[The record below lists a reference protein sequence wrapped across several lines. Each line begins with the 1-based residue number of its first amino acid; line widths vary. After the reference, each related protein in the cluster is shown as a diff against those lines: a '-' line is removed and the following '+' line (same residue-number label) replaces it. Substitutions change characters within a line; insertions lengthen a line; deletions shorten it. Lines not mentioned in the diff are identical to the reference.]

1 MGRRKRN
8 PEGLGAWRGRTWAGR
23 ALTHRTGIRR
33 DPTSPGASASR
44 SGQVVRSYF
53 SNKAVRIG
61 HSTVIPATKGE
72 LLSIADSISM
82 DRTSKWGLGFFQVCK

>member
-1 MGRRKRN
+1 MGRPCADPPDRH
-8 PEGLGAWRGRTWAGR
+8 PAGP
-23 ALTHRTGIRR
+23 
-33 DPTSPGASASR
+33 DVTSR
-44 SGQVVRSYF
+44 CF
-53 SNKAVRIG
+53 KAIQSVHSMAVLNIMRMG